1 MLALAL
7 SATGLGPGEDPIFGV
22 VSLAGNLLSA
32 GLIALL
38 WLASAIGLGLPLAR
52 LALSWPRRNTPI
64 DHADL
69 RWLAL
74 ALGPA
79 AMLWLNH
86 LLGWAGLLSGRTGHY
101 VAIALTLVGLGF
113 LLSHGFRFV
122 QRKGRIIQA
131 PGTSMLAI
139 GAMAVLLCAAASP
152 PGWLWRSEA
161 GGFDAMSYHL
171 PLVQEWADGQRL
183 QPLPHNVYS
192 FLPSYVE
199 AAFLHIA
206 ALKHTGLG
214 ADLIRGEGTGV
225 IATHYLHTGLT
236 ILAALLVGRFT
247 SLALRR
253 ILRTDSDDAPPSQAP
268 SRAPSLAGGLAGAA
282 IITTPWSVVTG
293 SLAYN
298 EMAMVAMIA
307 GAAMLAIDP
316 SLSPQRRALL
326 VALLLGVAAGCKPTA
341 LLIAGPGIGLLLLWT
356 TPPRAWP
363 AMLALGLLGGII
375 AFAPPLIRNY
385 LAIANPIFPA
395 GFRLFGTAG
404 AEARGWSQAQL
415 ANFAA
420 RHGPEGSFLRQL
432 ELLFDMGTPL
442 AGGMATIDRAPRGF
456 MHPQWGILWPA
467 SLLAIIALLMRPRAR
482 TLGLAL
488 LGALVAGCIAW
499 ALFTHAQARFLMP
512 MLPFLG
518 AALGVLLGLMLH
530 ARGAVGGGG
539 FQPARLAIIALGAIP
554 IIQTAALAQTWL
566 TQPMGRPNA
575 TLLGGVSLITGQ
587 LVRDRR
593 AEFTPEQF
601 NQRLDAATPEV
612 LINLTFNAPP
622 STPPSTPPSAAS
634 SASPPQ
640 RVLLLGDATP
650 LYFSASPLATR
661 AVIYH
666 TVWDRSPLGLAI
678 DQASTQPA
686 RWTTLLQAAI
696 KQREALTQHNPQ
708 APFAPATHVLVNF
721 SELSRYWSTYG
732 YDPAITPQALV
743 AWLRT
748 LGEPTREWM
757 PEVDGLPLT
766 WLDII
771 RQDPTRWT
779 GRALWPLPQSPRPD

>member
-22 VSLAGNLLSA
+22 ISLAGNLLSA

-52 LALSWPRRNTPI
+52 LALTWRTSTQPI

-113 LLSHGFRFV
+113 LLAHAFRFV
-122 QRKGRIIQA
+122 RRKGRIIQA
-131 PGTSMLAI
+131 PGTSMLAV
-139 GAMAVLLCAAASP
+139 GAIAVLLCAAASP

-171 PLVQEWADGQRL
+171 PLVHEWADGQRL
-183 QPLPHNVYS
+183 EPLPHNVYS

-206 ALKHTGLG
+206 ALKHTGFG

-225 IATHYLHTGLT
+225 IATHYLHAGLT

-247 SLALRR
+247 SLAIRR
-253 ILRTDSDDAPPSQAP
+253 ILSTDHDDAPSSGAP
-268 SRAPSLAGGLAGAA
+268 TRTPTLGGGLAGAA

-298 EMAMVAMIA
+298 EMAMVAMLA
-307 GAAMLAIDP
+307 GAAMIAIHP
-316 SLSPQRRALL
+316 SLSPVRRAML

-341 LLIAGPGIGLLLLWT
+341 LLIAGPGICLLLLWT

-363 AMLALGLLGGII
+363 AMLALGLIGGII
-375 AFAPPLIRNY
+375 AFAPPLIRNT
-385 LAIANPIFPA
+385 LAVGNPIFPA
-395 GFRLFGTAG
+395 GFRLFGIAG
-404 AEARGWSQAQL
+404 AQAWGWSEAQL

-442 AGGMATIDRAPRGF
+442 AGGMATVDRAPRGF

-467 SLLAIIALLMRPRAR
+467 AILAILALLIRPRAR
-482 TLGLAL
+482 LLALTL
-488 LGALVAGCIAW
+488 LGAIVAGCIAW

-518 AALGVLLGLMLH
+518 AALGVLLALMLQ
-530 ARGAVGGGG
+530 AIASRATG
-539 FQPARLAIIALGAIP
+539 FQPARLAIIALGAVP

-575 TLLGGVSLITGQ
+575 TLLGGVSLITGN
-587 LVRDRR
+587 LLRERR
-593 AEFTPEQF
+593 TDITPEQF
-601 NQRLDAATPEV
+601 NQRLEHASPELV
-612 LINLTFNAPP
+612 VNLTL
-622 STPPSTPPSAAS
+622 T
-634 SASPPQ
+634 ASPPQ
-640 RVLLLGDATP
+640 RVILLGDATP

-661 AVIYH
+661 GVIYH

-678 DQASTQPA
+678 EQAPTQPA
-686 RWTTLLQAAI
+686 RWTALLQDAI
-696 KQREALTQHNPQ
+696 RQRESLTQKN
-708 APFAPATHVLVNF
+708 AESPFIPATHVLVNF
-721 SELSRYWSTYG
+721 SELNRYWSTYG
-732 YDPAITPQALV
+732 YDPAVTPQALV

-766 WLDII
+766 WLDIV

-779 GRALWPLPQSPRPD
+779 GRALWPLPQPTRPD